1 MFNNVAFRFLS
12 SQSLVGI
19 IPFLMLPIYTNKFSP
34 EEYGAYGL
42 SIVVISIF
50 SGIGNMGLSV
60 IFERNF
66 HEYKLENE
74 RINYLFSIVS
84 FVSLILIIIW
94 GICFFLLGNIISI
107 LKLEE
112 LDNKLVSIGMMALF
126 LKSIQDYFLL
136 FFKHNREFKKYIRLK
151 YIEVIGSN
159 IFSVILIFLYD
170 FRIVSLFFGLIIVS
184 SINVVWA
191 TLSLNSRMKA
201 QSFEFINLFPSI
213 RLSLP
218 LTPRIFF
225 GVINTKFDKYLLG
238 ILNNISGVGVYEISQ
253 KIGNVVFLI
262 QTSLENVFGPTVYSK
277 MFKNKKGVIS
287 LSDYLTPFFY
297 VTTGFAF
304 LISLFSQEIFTFLF
318 PKEYSSG
325 VKVTMIFCLL
335 YSTYFF
341 GKIPQ
346 LLYAKKTYLISIITL
361 LNVLLNI
368 ILNLILIPNYG
379 IEGAAVATFISGI
392 VTGGASFYYSQKY
405 TPIDWNYGQLF
416 LIMFYFFLSILLI
429 FYIDSISLHFYYII
443 LIKLLLIA
451 GYFLFKVIYK
461 INLELNY

>member
-136 FFKHNREFKKYIRLK
+136 FFKHNKEFKKYIRLK

-159 IFSVILIFLYD
+159 IFSIILIFFYD
-170 FRIVSLFFGLIIVS
+170 FRIVSLFYGLIIVS
-184 SINVVWA
+184 SINVIWSS
-191 TLSLNSRMKA
+191 LLLNSRLKV

-225 GVINTKFDKYLLG
+225 GVINTKFDKYILG
-238 ILNNISGVGVYEISQ
+238 ILNNISGVGVYEIAQ

-277 MFKNKKGVIS
+277 MFNNKRDTS

-405 TPIDWNYGQLF
+405 CSSRLELWSIILDNVLF
-416 LIMFYFFLSILLI
+416 FSKYFINFLYRFYFVTFLLYN
-429 FYIDSISLHFYYII
+429 FN
-443 LIKLLLIA
+443 
-451 GYFLFKVIYK
+451 KVIVDSR
-461 INLELNY
+461 IFFI